1 MSSEQHREI
10 WWCDTGT
17 DKIKTN
23 QYRWQNGMNRYE
35 QLATKIE
42 EAITK
47 GIFPPGDKLPSVREM
62 ARREKASPATVVEA
76 YELLKERNLIE
87 ARERFGFYVASL
99 QVPLLDI
106 AKSAPN
112 FVKPVSLNTDDLI
125 AALRQATYNPHI
137 FPFGTATPLPQFFPL
152 KAINRCIAQ
161 VLRDEPATV
170 SEYRFPPGAEDLR
183 GVLVKRYSA
192 YGVKLTADALVTTS
206 GAIDAIGLALSAVA
220 TKGDVVAVE
229 TPGYFG
235 ILQLVRSLGYTI
247 LEIPLDPEEG
257 LTPERL
263 RHAWEK
269 SGGKIKALV
278 TVANFANPLGTV
290 VSDAH
295 KKALVK
301 MAEDYALTIIE
312 DDIYG
317 DLAFDGSRPPPLKA
331 FDEKDTV
338 ILCGSFSKTISPA
351 LRVGYAC
358 SRLHAS
364 TITLHKAARASGVS
378 ALAEDALTLY
388 LKSGHYER
396 HLRKIRREYHT
407 LISQYTHA
415 ILKSFPVG
423 TRVSR
428 PAGGFILWVQLP
440 GKVDSRLLQ
449 AKALEKNV
457 SIASG
462 AVFSLNHQDYTS
474 YIRINCA
481 IPWNSQSQRALA
493 RLAQAVIEMG

>member
-1 MSSEQHREI
+1 
-10 WWCDTGT
+10 
-17 DKIKTN
+17 
-23 QYRWQNGMNRYE
+23 MNRYE
-35 QLATKIE
+35 QLAAKIE
-42 EAITK
+42 EEIAK
-47 GIFPPGDKLPSVREM
+47 GILSPGDKLPSVRAM
-62 ARREKASPATVVEA
+62 GRREIASPATVVEA

-87 ARERFGFYVASL
+87 ARERSGFYVASTTI
-99 QVPLLDI
+99 PLLDI
-106 AKSAPN
+106 AKSTPN
-112 FVKPVSLNTDDLI
+112 FVKPASLDADDLI
-125 AALRQATYNPHI
+125 SALRQATYNPRI

-152 KAINRCIAQ
+152 KAVNRCIAK

-183 GVLVKRYSA
+183 TVLAKRYSA
-192 YGVKLTADALVTTS
+192 CGVKLTADALVTTS

-220 TKGDVVAVE
+220 GQGDVVAVE

-247 LEIPLDPEEG
+247 LEIPLDPEAG

-263 RHAWEK
+263 RHAWKK
-269 SGGKIKALV
+269 SAGKIKALV
-278 TVANFANPLGTV
+278 TVANFANPLGTLV
-290 VSDAH
+290 ADAH
-295 KKALVK
+295 KKELVK
-301 MAEDYALTIIE
+301 LATDYQLTIIE

-317 DLAFDGSRPPPLKA
+317 DLAFDGSRPRPLKA
-331 FDEKDTV
+331 FDENDTV
-338 ILCGSFSKTISPA
+338 ILCGSFAKTISPA

-358 SRLHAS
+358 SKLHAP
-364 TITLHKAARASGVS
+364 TITLHKSARVSGVS

-388 LKSGHYER
+388 LQSGHYER
-396 HLRKIRREYHT
+396 HLRNIRRDYHT

-415 ILKSFPVG
+415 ILKSFPAG

-440 GKVDSRLLQ
+440 GEVDSRLLQ
-449 AKALEKNV
+449 AKALEKNI

-462 AVFSLNHQDYTS
+462 AVFSLNHQDYAA

-493 RLAQAVIEMG
+493 RLAQTVALSFIHK